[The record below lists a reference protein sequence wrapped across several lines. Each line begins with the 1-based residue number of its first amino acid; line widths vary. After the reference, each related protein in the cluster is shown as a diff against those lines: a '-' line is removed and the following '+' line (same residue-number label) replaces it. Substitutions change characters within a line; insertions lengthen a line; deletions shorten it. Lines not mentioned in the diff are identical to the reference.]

1 MKSPAT
7 YNLHF
12 FILLSVCTLICSLPA
27 TTALCTVASFRLVF
41 TPQKHLFSFPIQ
53 LFGAQNPPTVGCVME
68 DGASQ
73 HPMGCCVSQGSHCC
87 QHEGD
92 ALT

>member
-27 TTALCTVASFRLVF
+27 TTALCTVALFRLVF

-53 LFGAQNPPTVGCVME
+53 LFGAQNPPHSRVC
-68 DGASQ
+68 DG
-73 HPMGCCVSQGSHCC
+73 GWGI
-87 QHEGD
+87 
-92 ALT
+92 